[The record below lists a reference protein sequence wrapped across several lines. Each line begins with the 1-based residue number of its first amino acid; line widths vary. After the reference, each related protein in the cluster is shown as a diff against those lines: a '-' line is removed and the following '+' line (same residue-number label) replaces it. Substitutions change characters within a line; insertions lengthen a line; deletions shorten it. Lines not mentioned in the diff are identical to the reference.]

1 MFKFNLLPPE
11 EKKEI
16 AVHEITQWFAF
27 FLRSLI
33 ILAIIFAVLCLN
45 SYIYLYVI
53 VQSQGSSITIEESSV
68 KTQKLQEIEE
78 KIKQANQKID
88 KAYQIQRG
96 IVCWTPILEKIS
108 EIAPAGINLTNL
120 SYQTAQNKVVLNGQ
134 AKTGEQFLNFK
145 ENLEKSQVF
154 LEVESPLSNLINKEN
169 IDFNFNFKI
178 STSTISCQKIK

>member
-1 MFKFNLLPPE
+1 
-11 EKKEI
+11 
-16 AVHEITQWFAF
+16 
-27 FLRSLI
+27 
-33 ILAIIFAVLCLN
+33 
-45 SYIYLYVI
+45 
-53 VQSQGSSITIEESSV
+53 
-68 KTQKLQEIEE
+68 
-78 KIKQANQKID
+78 
-88 KAYQIQRG
+88 
-96 IVCWTPILEKIS
+96 LEKIS

-134 AKTGEQFLNFK
+134 AKTREQFLNFK